1 MPVKNDS
8 PEQAIAR
15 GAIAR
20 MKKVLDN
27 APQLSSIHD
36 IALKLS
42 GIELRIA
49 IGVLER
55 FVTASTE
62 STETRE

>member
-1 MPVKNDS
+1 MKHDS

-49 IGVLER
+49 ISVLER
-55 FVTASTE
+55 FVSAPYEPNDGRSG
-62 STETRE
+62 R